1 MKSLAL
7 LLGFVVFD
15 VGLSLFVPHHPGES
29 FWVRPIAA
37 AIVNVGL
44 FLVIKAVIWDH
55 YDRDD

>member
-15 VGLSLFVPHHPGES
+15 FGLNLFVPHQPGEN

-44 FLVIKAVIWDH
+44 LLVIKALIWDH
-55 YDRDD
+55 ENGD